1 MTLRLRSGRTPRW
14 DSGPTGRVSGL
25 GSPLDDTRGTPG
37 PGAALSRRDLLR
49 VAVAGLAA
57 GSAGCGYSLAGRGSF
72 LPDYIQT
79 LGIPMFGNRTPY
91 SPMEQLFTE
100 KVRVEFQSRGRY
112 QVLPTDTGVDGVV
125 RGDVMSIGLAPAG
138 FNQSQ
143 QASRYRFT
151 VIVSVSFA
159 DARQQKVLWE
169 NPSLSF
175 TDEYDLA
182 SAASAQVAA
191 TAGAGAF
198 IDQERAAVD
207 RLTTDFARSVVSAIM
222 EAF

>member
-1 MTLRLRSGRTPRW
+1 VLP
-14 DSGPTGRVSGL
+14 
-25 GSPLDDTRGTPG
+25 
-37 PGAALSRRDLLR
+37 AASLSFAL
-49 VAVAGLAA
+49 
-57 GSAGCGYSLAGRGSF
+57 AGCGYSLAGRGSF
-72 LPDYIQT
+72 LPDYIRT
-79 LGIPMFGNRTPY
+79 LGVPMFGNRTPY
-91 SPMEQLFTE
+91 SPLEQLFTE

-112 QVLPTDTGVDGVV
+112 QVLPTDAGVDGVV
-125 RGDVMSIGLAPAG
+125 RGDVMNIGLAPAG
-138 FNQSQ
+138 FNPSQ

-151 VIVSVSFA
+151 VVVSVSFS

-169 NPSLSF
+169 NPSLTFS
-175 TDEYDLA
+175 DEYELA
-182 SAASAQVAA
+182 SAASAGLAA

>member
-1 MTLRLRSGRTPRW
+1 MTR
-14 DSGPTGRVSGL
+14 
-25 GSPLDDTRGTPG
+25 PG
-37 PGAALSRRDLLR
+37 PGTRDRGPGTVLTRREALRLTAL
-49 VAVAGLAA
+49 AGLTA
-57 GSAGCGYSLAGRGSF
+57 GAAGCGYSLAGRGSF
-72 LPDYIQT
+72 LPDYIRT

-125 RGDVMSIGLAPAG
+125 RGDVVNIGLAPAG
-138 FNQSQ
+138 FNPNQ

-151 VIVSVSFA
+151 VVVSVSFA
-159 DARQQKVLWE
+159 DTRQQKVLWE
-169 NPSLSF
+169 NPALNFS
-175 TDEYDLA
+175 DEYDLA
-182 SAASAQVAA
+182 SASSATVAA

-198 IDQERAAVD
+198 IDQERAAID